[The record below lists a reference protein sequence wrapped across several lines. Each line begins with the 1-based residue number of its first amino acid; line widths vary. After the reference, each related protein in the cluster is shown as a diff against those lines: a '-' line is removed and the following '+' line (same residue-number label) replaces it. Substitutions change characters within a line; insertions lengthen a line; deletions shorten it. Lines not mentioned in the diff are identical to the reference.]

1 MFLDAF
7 VTNLSVLVS
16 KALNEHQSTAQSA
29 VCDQAPFV
37 ADDRVRIIQ
46 CIRNDAYYNILVSKH
61 GGNIACITTLQNVL
75 PPPISTDGLTS
86 AYEIALR
93 NAINETHR
101 ERIVGKDL
109 YVQMDSIGAGVAS
122 THIADIIA
130 K

>member
-7 VTNLSVLVS
+7 VTNLSVLVR
-16 KALNEHQSTAQSA
+16 KALNEHHSTAQSA
-29 VCDQAPFV
+29 VCEEAPVV
-37 ADDRVRIIQ
+37 ADDRVRIIR
-46 CIRNDAYYNILVSKH
+46 CTWNDAYYNILVSKH
-61 GGNIACITTLQNVL
+61 GGNIACITAVQLVL
-75 PPPISTDGLTS
+75 PPPISTNGLTS

-93 NAINETHR
+93 NAINETHS

-122 THIADIIA
+122 IHIADIIA